1 MNRLANF
8 LVRRRWPLFAL
19 PLVVAIIP
27 LVAVS
32 PDGGGSRAGIV
43 VLAAGVALFAVLLG
57 LHLSGRDPDA
67 EALGRSLDPD
77 PVGAA
82 LLTRWLRRSK
92 YFRFVGGTVGAI
104 MGVGFVDGS
113 LVPVLLGALA
123 GIVVGGGLAEVHAL
137 RRPRSGPR
145 NADISIRRFA
155 DYTAPIDVV
164 ALAVAGGRSRPGR
177 FGNVDRRWPRPQD
190 CVHRLLYGCD
200 DRHRYPGHAVAS
212 RGTTPTGAVGRSPPG
227 RRPDATSCRNPGI
240 RQARYRPGH
249 GAAGGVGVDGG
260 GRGRGRIAVT
270 AVVAPDAGLVR
281 DQPPGPAANLGTI
294 GVSST

>member
-19 PLVVAIIP
+19 PLVVAVIP

-43 VLAAGVALFAVLLG
+43 VFAAGVALFAVLLG

-67 EALGRSLDPD
+67 EARGRSLDPD
-77 PVGAA
+77 PIGAA
-82 LLTRWLRRSK
+82 LLTRWLSRSK

-104 MGVGFVDGS
+104 LGVGFVDGS

-155 DYTAPIDVV
+155 DYTAPIDVA
-164 ALAVAGGRSRPGR
+164 ALAVAGGGAVLVGSATLIVAGPDRRLALAACCAAAMTVIVTLLMQWRLVVRPRPALSADLRRADDLMRRLAATRGFARPGIALAM
-177 FGNVDRRWPRPQD
+177 G
-190 CVHRLLYGCD
+190 LL
-200 DRHRYPGHAVAS
+200 AAS
-212 RGTTPTGAVGRSPPG
+212 VSTGAAGAGAASLSPLLWVLTLIWYV
-227 RRPDATSCRNPGI
+227 TS
-240 RQARYRPGH
+240 RQARPH
-249 GAAGGVGVDGG
+249 
-260 GRGRGRIAVT
+260 IP
-270 AVVAPDAGLVR
+270 APSV
-281 DQPPGPAANLGTI
+281 
-294 GVSST
+294 